1 MPWGEKCF
9 SQRLAIPSN
18 VQNNFNMMSAKVSSK
33 FPNQNDNVQRV
44 KIRGMDDYIQSMN
57 DSQIDSKVTF
67 FNLLLESLEPHLF
80 M

>member
-1 MPWGEKCF
+1 
-9 SQRLAIPSN
+9 
-18 VQNNFNMMSAKVSSK
+18 MMSAKVSSK
-33 FPNQNDNVQRV
+33 FPNQNDIVQRV